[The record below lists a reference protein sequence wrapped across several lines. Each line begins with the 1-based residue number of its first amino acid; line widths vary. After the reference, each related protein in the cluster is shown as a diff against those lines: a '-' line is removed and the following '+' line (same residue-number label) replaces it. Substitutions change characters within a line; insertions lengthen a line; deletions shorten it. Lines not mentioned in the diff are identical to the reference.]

1 MQERA
6 PGLYPELLNNK
17 RINRRHNTTFI
28 MYFFISSLLN
38 QDDLAMSTNIIREIT
53 PLTQNDCFTIF
64 SRLKKEFT
72 FPLHYH
78 EELELN
84 LILNAKGARRI
95 VGDHIDSIDDVELVL
110 VGPNVYHAWF
120 THQCQSE
127 EIREVTIQWH
137 KDLLEDKLLRRNQL
151 SFIRSMMERSQKGIL
166 FSRETIAAL
175 APRILSLNQKNG
187 FDSVLELFSILHD
200 LSISRNMRTLSDGS
214 FSNQRLTFNSR
225 RIEKAFEYMNN
236 NYDKSIALG
245 EVAKLVSMTEVSFS
259 RFIKKRT
266 GNTFI
271 DSLNEI
277 RLGHASRMLIDTT
290 HSIAEISY
298 HCGFNNISNFNRIF
312 KRKKTCT
319 PKEFRENFT
328 SGTRVFI

>member
-1 MQERA
+1 
-6 PGLYPELLNNK
+6 
-17 RINRRHNTTFI
+17 
-28 MYFFISSLLN
+28 
-38 QDDLAMSTNIIREIT
+38 MSTNIIREIT

-64 SRLKKEFT
+64 SRVKKEFS

-84 LILNAKGARRI
+84 LIINARGARRI
-95 VGDHIDSIDDVELVL
+95 VGDHIDTIDDLELVL
-110 VGPNVYHAWF
+110 VGPNLYHAWF
-120 THQCQSE
+120 THQCHSE
-127 EIREVTIQWH
+127 EIKEVTIQWH
-137 KDLLEDKLLRRNQL
+137 KDLFEDKLLRRNQL
-151 SFIRSMMERSQKGIL
+151 SFIRSMLERSQKGIL
-166 FSRETIAAL
+166 FSRETTTAL
-175 APRILSLNQKNG
+175 APRIQSLNQKNG
-187 FDSVLELFSILHD
+187 FDSVLELMSILHD
-200 LSISRNMRTLSDGS
+200 LSISRNMRTLSDAS
-214 FSNQRLTFNSR
+214 FTNEHFTYNSR

-236 NYDKSIALG
+236 NYDKPISLG
-245 EVAKLVSMTEVSFS
+245 EVARVVNMTEVSFS

-298 HCGFNNISNFNRIF
+298 NCGFNNISNFNRIF
-312 KRKKTCT
+312 KKKKTCT
-319 PKEFRENFT
+319 PKEFRENFN